1 MRCLV
6 VVALLTTHAVV
17 GRRNRSIVL
26 HELEE
31 SQRPLLLRRREVER
45 VVASR
50 RRLDAKRQREVERM
64 DRTINGTALEAPCW
78 GFDVRGRK
86 SCLSY
91 DESLA
96 ADTAFPPSE
105 VGSVAFVVA
114 WCGDGFD
121 WVSDLMARSRGAP
134 QVWKRLIV
142 YQKCAIYYNASD
154 GGFIVAYRHDRYA
167 TAKPQKLDCTV
178 TGPDTTLTSI
188 DVRRSI
194 MNSATVRGQVVPRV
208 DQALRALDIR
218 VVPLIEP
225 GRGYPTGPRQMRPP
239 YSTDEVG
246 AYLHHISRSYD
257 ELADGTFFVHGHV
270 HGGYDAA
277 VRTMDWTASS
287 GVAPQTYFGTTPH
300 TADRPGA
307 MPGNLGLA
315 NVQAKRSGNYRN
327 AEFFASRLAIR
338 RRSREFF
345 QTALGFVEETA
356 RCADIYLG
364 VPKPKLAPPFERY
377 NDRSFACPARPRYHG
392 SGRIEGYWDVLFCE
406 PCVTPRREV
415 DKRISRRRLQDAL
428 HIDASH

>member
-1 MRCLV
+1 MRRGLLWLAINCAIKAAV
-6 VVALLTTHAVV
+6 SSGGDKSDKRRADVA
-17 GRRNRSIVL
+17 
-26 HELEE
+26 
-31 SQRPLLLRRREVER
+31 R
-45 VVASR
+45 VA
-50 RRLDAKRQREVERM
+50 AAGPTE
-64 DRTINGTALEAPCW
+64 PCW
-78 GFDVRGRK
+78 GSFTNGSRA
-86 SCLSY
+86 CASY
-91 DESLA
+91 DEALA
-96 ADTAFPPSE
+96 ADSAFPAE
-105 VGSVAFVVA
+105 ATGTATIVTA
-114 WCGDGFD
+114 WCGDALE
-121 WVSDLMARSRGAP
+121 WAP
-134 QVWKRLIV
+134 KLISEPGPAAVWKRLVV
-142 YQKCAIYYNASD
+142 YQKCAVYPRNATTSAVHFHHFMMAP
-154 GGFIVAYRHDRYA
+154 GQFKEQVLPIRAS
-167 TAKPQKLDCTV
+167 
-178 TGPDTTLTSI
+178 GPDNTITAA
-188 DVRRSI
+188 DVRALLAAHTPA
-194 MNSATVRGQVVPRV
+194 SASARTRA
-208 DQALRALDIR
+208 ALAALEVR
-218 VVPLIEP
+218 VVAMNEP
-225 GRGYPTGPRQMRPP
+225 GRGYPTRPGGRGGSSMY

-246 AYLHHISRSYD
+246 AYLHYVSENYD
-257 ELADGTFFVHGHV
+257 DLLDGTFFCHGHM
-270 HGGYDAA
+270 HGGLQVAT
-277 VRTMDWTASS
+277 RTMTAMART